1 MTSSA
6 PTHDHGH
13 DPDGHDHG
21 SGGHGHSHTTFD
33 RELTTRREAIRAIWI
48 SVAGLGAT
56 AAVQLAVVAVSGS
69 VSLFADAL
77 HNVGDVAGT
86 AALWVGFRLSARPAD
101 DRFTYGWRRAEDL
114 AGLFIVVAI
123 LVSAILAIGDAVSAL
138 VGGGHEVRNHGVAF
152 AAALVGALGNE
163 AVAVYKTR
171 VGRRID
177 SVPLVADGRHARV
190 DGLVSLAAA
199 VGIAGAWAGFPL
211 ADPIV
216 GLGIGL
222 VILRIL
228 FTTGREVLL
237 RVLDAT
243 EEGTVTRI
251 RDVAAAVDGVR
262 AVHDV
267 RARHAGRSL
276 LVSLHVDVD
285 PTRTVAEGHAV
296 AEAVRHA
303 LAHRFDTLEEA
314 LVHVDPA
321 GHDDAHDDT
330 AHHFG
335 DPT

>member
-1 MTSSA
+1 MSHA
-6 PTHDHGH
+6 HGA
-13 DPDGHDHG
+13 D
-21 SGGHGHSHTTFD
+21 GHSHATFE
-33 RELTTRREAIRAIWI
+33 RELGTRREAVRAIWV

-56 AAVQLAVVAVSGS
+56 AAVQLVIVAMSGS
-69 VSLFADAL
+69 VSLYADAL
-77 HNVGDVAGT
+77 HNIGDVAGT
-86 AALWVGFRLSARPAD
+86 AALWVGFRLSRRPAD
-101 DRFTYGWRRAEDL
+101 QRFTYGWRRAEDL
-114 AGLFIVVAI
+114 AGLVIVLAI
-123 LVSAILAIGDAVSAL
+123 LVSAVLAITDAVMAL
-138 VGGGHEVRNHGVAF
+138 LGEGHVVRNPAYAF

-163 AVAVYKTR
+163 AVAVYKIR

-177 SVPLVADGRHARV
+177 SVPLVADGEHARV

-199 VGIAGAWAGFPL
+199 GGIAGAWVGFGL
-211 ADPIV
+211 ADPLV

-243 EEGTVTRI
+243 EAGTAEAI
-251 RDVAAAVDGVR
+251 RDVAGAVDGVE

-276 LVSLHVDVD
+276 LVSVHVDVAA
-285 PTRTVAEGHAV
+285 TLTVAEGHDV

-303 LAHRFDTLEEA
+303 LAHRFATLDEA

-321 GHDDAHDDT
+321 GHDGAHDGT
-330 AHHFG
+330 AHHFR
-335 DPT
+335 